1 MDIGREKT
9 IIHTHIS
16 ISLGNYLDP
25 FPTQSYLTMQGL
37 LQIPPTGR
45 NQLVLYIPRRSGLG
59 WPQGCLPEEATLKLR
74 FWLKHKR

>member
-9 IIHTHIS
+9 IIDTHIS
-16 ISLGNYLDP
+16 ISLGNYLEP

-45 NQLVLYIPRRSGLG
+45 NQLVLYIPRRSIQINNEITISL
-59 WPQGCLPEEATLKLR
+59 LKLE
-74 FWLKHKR
+74 